1 VESLHLRVNNNFKIK
16 RMKIAGLVTSIILTV
31 FFIKETNT
39 IKMDKTQ
46 QASIYDISIN
56 SIIGEPINL
65 KDFKGKKILFVNTA
79 SECGFTGQY
88 EGLEKLHK
96 THKDKLVVIGIPC
109 NQFGGQEPGTLS
121 QIQSFCEVNYGV
133 TFLMTEKVD
142 VKGDNQHPLYA
153 WLTNKELNG
162 VKSSSVKWNFQ
173 KYLIDEN
180 GKYIDFYYSLT
191 KPMNSKITNQLK

>member
-1 VESLHLRVNNNFKIK
+1 
-16 RMKIAGLVTSIILTV
+16 MKSIAIIATV
-31 FFIKETNT
+31 FSLLFSTVLLTNNS
-39 IKMDKTQ
+39 IFMKPK
-46 QASIYDISIN
+46 ASIYDISIK
-56 SIIGEPINL
+56 SLSGEKIDL
-65 KDFKGKKILFVNTA
+65 AKFKGKKILFVNTA

-191 KPMNSKITNQLK
+191 KPMNSKITNHLK

>member
-1 VESLHLRVNNNFKIK
+1 
-16 RMKIAGLVTSIILTV
+16 MKIASLITSIVLSI
-31 FFIKETNT
+31 FFIKETNST
-39 IKMDKTQ
+39 KMDKTQ
-46 QASIYDISIN
+46 QASLYDISIN
-56 SIIGEPINL
+56 SITGEPINF

-88 EGLEKLHK
+88 EDLEKLYK
-96 THKDKLVVIGIPC
+96 TYKDKLVVIGVPC

-121 QIQSFCEVNYGV
+121 EIKSFCQVNYGV

-153 WLTNKELNG
+153 WLTDKKLNG

-180 GKYIDFYYSLT
+180 GNYIDFYYSIT
-191 KPMNSKITNQLK
+191 KPMSSKIVNHLK